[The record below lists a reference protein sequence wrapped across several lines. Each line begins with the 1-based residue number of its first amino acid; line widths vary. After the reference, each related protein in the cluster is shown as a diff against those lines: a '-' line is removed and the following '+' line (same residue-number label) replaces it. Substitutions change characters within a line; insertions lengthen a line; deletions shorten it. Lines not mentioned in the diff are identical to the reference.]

1 MAWHNNTRVE
11 ALWGN
16 FEESNAW
23 GWIDGAWRKFDDAH
37 DDACTNFTI
46 LAAHAK
52 AGNRLVDARIEG
64 NRLQEIYVW

>member
-16 FEESNAW
+16 FEQSNAW

-37 DDACTNFTI
+37 DDACTNFAI

-52 AGNRLVDARIEG
+52 AGNRPVDAQIDG
-64 NRLQEIYVW
+64 NRLKEIYVW